1 MNVIVKR
8 KGRKVQAVFVTDG
21 TLMEPSLESFA
32 AAVGKVLH
40 AMHEGDS
47 VEISFARAGHIPMV
61 CSRDIERIV
70 KQATR
75 LSCELRMTGLPGDL
89 AAIYGRYAEPP
100 AAPEKPGKTGKPG
113 KPAKAQKTVSARRA
127 PKPAKPT
134 KA

>member
-100 AAPEKPGKTGKPG
+100 AAPA
-113 KPAKAQKTVSARRA
+113 KPAKPAKGQKTSSARRA